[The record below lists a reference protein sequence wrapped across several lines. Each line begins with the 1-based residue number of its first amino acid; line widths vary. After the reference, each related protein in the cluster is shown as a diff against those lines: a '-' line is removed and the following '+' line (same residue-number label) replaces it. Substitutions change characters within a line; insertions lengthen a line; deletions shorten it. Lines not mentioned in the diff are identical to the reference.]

1 MTGQPVEDRSIAK
14 AVKRTGKNRGFRADR
29 RLGTHRQMERPE
41 YPFFHLTKN
50 CSVV

>member
-1 MTGQPVEDRSIAK
+1 
-14 AVKRTGKNRGFRADR
+14 
-29 RLGTHRQMERPE
+29 LGTHRQMERPE